1 MPGRRGNW
9 RFSPIRS
16 NISANNSQKN
26 VGRLVMAIGLSSVV
40 MQLVLVR
47 EFLAQF
53 HGNEFTISL
62 IFFSWLIL
70 GGMGAWLALL
80 AIRHAPASLTRLA
93 RLALLLTAL
102 AAIEILAIRT
112 LRDIIF
118 LHGADVGFYPTMAA
132 IFGLTAPY
140 GLLNG
145 FLVPYSLYVLRN
157 QDADY
162 PGAWIYM
169 LDNVGEIS
177 GGMLFSFVLVLWLT
191 PLQSVFAANLPL
203 LVAAALLVADR
214 QQLRPAFL
222 LALTGTV
229 AALLAGLLLENKS
242 LAPFEGR
249 LIHYEESR
257 YGRITVHQDRELL
270 TIFVDGAPIFS
281 NQNDSQDEE
290 TIHFPLSQ
298 TGDPKDILLIG
309 AEGGMLQEVAKYQPG
324 RVDYLEIDRKLTDVQ
339 LRYKLLQPLPGLHI
353 IHRDG
358 RAFLADTDQRYDAI
372 IINLPE
378 PDTFQINRFFTGEF
392 FRLAREHLR
401 PGGIFSFS
409 VAGFDNYLSDPARLK
424 ISSLFNTARLHFQ
437 HVLSLPG
444 NRLYF
449 LCSDRPLNPDI
460 AALLES
466 KGIHTTYISSF
477 FAGNITPERLKYLRD
492 NLLADTPV
500 NLDTSPFLLRIM
512 FQQWFAR
519 FATSPMPFTVAG
531 FILLLLYLC
540 RCRREE
546 LVLFSTGFV
555 IMGSET
561 LVIFVYQILFGYVYE
576 QIGLLVTVFLTGLL
590 PGAWLGEQLR
600 RRRNFQKSLALCDT
614 LIIMTLAVLLLALF
628 TAHDRLHPG
637 FFLLF
642 GFAVSLLC
650 GCQFPLALTLGGGD
664 NQAAARTFSA
674 DLLGAACGTL
684 ITSLLLIPF
693 LGILWAT
700 AGLMLV
706 KAAGMPA
713 GAVRKK

>member
-1 MPGRRGNW
+1 
-9 RFSPIRS
+9 
-16 NISANNSQKN
+16 
-26 VGRLVMAIGLSSVV
+26 MAIGLASVV

-53 HGNEFTISL
+53 QGNEFTIAL

-80 AIRHAPASLTRLA
+80 AIRRRPAGLTRLA
-93 RLALLLTAL
+93 LLSLLL
-102 AAIEILAIRT
+102 AAFAAMEILAIRT

-140 GLLNG
+140 GILNG

-157 QDADY
+157 QQTDY
-162 PGAWIYM
+162 PGARIYM
-169 LDNVGEIS
+169 QDNVGDII
-177 GGMLFSFVLVLWLT
+177 GGVLFSFVLVLWLT

-203 LVAAALLVADR
+203 LAAAFLLIPGGQRV
-214 QQLRPAFL
+214 RPAFL
-222 LALTGTV
+222 LALAGSV
-229 AALLAGLLLENKS
+229 AMLLAGLLLEKQS
-242 LAPFEGR
+242 LTPFEGR

-281 NQNDSQDEE
+281 NQNVSQDEE

-298 TGDPKDILLIG
+298 IDAPRAVLLIG
-309 AEGGMLQEVAKYQPG
+309 VEGGMLQEAAKYRPDQ
-324 RVDYLEIDRKLTDVQ
+324 VDYLEIDRQLTDVQ
-339 LRYKLLQPLPGLHI
+339 LRYKLLEPLPGLHI
-353 IHRDG
+353 IHQDG
-358 RAFLADTDQRYDAI
+358 RAFLAKTDRLYDAI

-378 PDTFQINRFFTGEF
+378 PNTFQINRFFTAEF
-392 FRLAREHLR
+392 FRLARQHLQ
-401 PGGIFSFS
+401 PDGIFAFS
-409 VAGFDNYLSDPARLK
+409 VAGFDNYLSEPARLK

-444 NRLYF
+444 NKVYF
-449 LCSDRPLNPDI
+449 LCGNQPLNPDI
-460 AALLES
+460 PALLNNR
-466 KGIHTTYISSF
+466 GINTTFISSF
-477 FAGNITPERLKYLRD
+477 FSGNITPERLQYLRD
-492 NLLADTPV
+492 NLQADTPV

-519 FATSPMPFTVAG
+519 FATSPLPFIVAG
-531 FILLLLYLC
+531 FMLLTIYLC

-561 LVIFVYQILFGYVYE
+561 LVIFIYQILFGYVYE
-576 QIGLLVTVFLTGLL
+576 QIGLLVTVFLAGLL

-600 RRRNFQKSLALCDT
+600 RRRNFKKTLALCDT
-614 LIIMTLAVLLLALF
+614 FLILLLAFLLLAL
-628 TAHDRLHPG
+628 TSAHDQLQPV

-642 GFAVSLLC
+642 GFTVSLLC

-664 NQAAARTFSA
+664 NPAAARTFSS
-674 DLLGAACGTL
+674 DLIGAACGTL
-684 ITSLLLIPF
+684 ITSLLFIPF

-700 AGLMLV
+700 AGLVLIKVFGMCALAPLLLPD
-706 KAAGMPA
+706 AAGNDSQSGP
-713 GAVRKK
+713 R

>member
-1 MPGRRGNW
+1 
-9 RFSPIRS
+9 
-16 NISANNSQKN
+16 
-26 VGRLVMAIGLSSVV
+26 

-53 HGNEFTISL
+53 QGNEFTISL

-80 AIRHAPASLTRLA
+80 AIRRRPASPGLLA
-93 RLALLLTAL
+93 RLSLLLAAL

-145 FLVPYSLYVLRN
+145 FLVPYSLYVLRSLEP
-157 QDADY
+157 DY
-162 PGAWIYM
+162 AGARIYL
-169 LDNVGEIS
+169 LDNTGNII
-177 GGMLFSFVLVLWLT
+177 GGVLFSFVLVLWLT

-203 LVAAALLVADR
+203 LAAAALLVSDR
-214 QQLRPAFL
+214 QQLRPVFL
-222 LALTGTV
+222 LSLAGAVIT
-229 AALLAGLLLENKS
+229 LLAGLLLERQS
-242 LAPFEGR
+242 LTPFEGR

-281 NQNDSQDEE
+281 NQNVSLDEE

-298 TGDPKDILLIG
+298 IDDPQSLLLIG
-309 AEGGMLQEVAKYQPG
+309 VEGGMLQEVAKYRPG
-324 RVDYLEIDRKLTDVQ
+324 RVDLLEIDRKLTEVQ
-339 LRYKLLQPLPGLHI
+339 LRYQLLQPLPGLNL

-358 RAFLADTDQRYDAI
+358 RAFLAATEQSYDAI

-378 PDTFQINRFFTGEF
+378 PETFQINRFFTGEF
-392 FRLAREHLR
+392 FRLAGQHLR
-401 PGGIFSFS
+401 PGGILAFS

-424 ISSLFNTARLHFQ
+424 ISSLYNTARLHFP

-444 NRLYF
+444 NRVFF
-449 LCSDRPLNPDI
+449 LCRDRPLNPDI
-460 AALLES
+460 AALLTS
-466 KGIHTTYISSF
+466 KEIHTIYISSF
-477 FAGNITPERLKYLRD
+477 FSGNITPERLSYLQE
-492 NLLADTPV
+492 NLLPDTPV

-519 FATSPMPFTVAG
+519 FATSPLSFTVAG
-531 FILLLLYLC
+531 CLLLLFYLC

-555 IMGSET
+555 IMGGET

-576 QIGLLVTVFLTGLL
+576 QIGLLVTVFLAGLL
-590 PGAWLGEQLR
+590 PGAWLGERLR
-600 RRRNFQKSLALCDT
+600 QRRNCRKSLVLCDGLIILALCT
-614 LIIMTLAVLLLALF
+614 FLLALV
-628 TAHDRLHPG
+628 TAHQQLTPG

-650 GCQFPLALTLGGGD
+650 GCQFPLALALGGGD
-664 NQAAARTFSA
+664 NPAAARTFSA
-674 DLLGAACGTL
+674 DLIGAACGTL
-684 ITSLLLIPF
+684 ITSLLFIPF
-693 LGILWAT
+693 LGIVWAT
-700 AGLMLV
+700 AGLLLV
-706 KAAGMPA
+706 KLCGISALAGGA
-713 GAVRKK
+713 GKVKSEK

>member
-1 MPGRRGNW
+1 
-9 RFSPIRS
+9 
-16 NISANNSQKN
+16 
-26 VGRLVMAIGLSSVV
+26 MAIGLASVV

-53 HGNEFTISL
+53 QGNEFTIAL

-70 GGMGAWLALL
+70 GGMGAWLALF
-80 AIRHAPASLTRLA
+80 AIRRRPAVLTRLS
-93 RLALLLTAL
+93 LLSLLLAAL
-102 AAIEILAIRT
+102 AAMEILAIRT

-118 LHGADVGFYPTMAA
+118 LHGAEVGFYPTMAA

-140 GLLNG
+140 GILNG

-157 QDADY
+157 QQTDY
-162 PGAWIYM
+162 PGARIYM
-169 LDNVGEIS
+169 QDNVGDIM
-177 GGMLFSFVLVLWLT
+177 GGVLFSFVLVLWLT

-203 LVAAALLVADR
+203 LAAAFLLIPAGQRV
-214 QQLRPAFL
+214 RPAFL
-222 LALTGTV
+222 LALAGSV
-229 AALLAGLLLENKS
+229 AMLLAGLLLEKQS
-242 LAPFEGR
+242 LTPFEGR

-281 NQNDSQDEE
+281 NQNVSQDEE

-298 TGDPKDILLIG
+298 IDDPRAVLLIG
-309 AEGGMLQEVAKYQPG
+309 VEGGMLQEAAKYRPDQ
-324 RVDYLEIDRKLTDVQ
+324 VDYLEIDRRLTDVQ
-339 LRYKLLQPLPGLHI
+339 LRYKLLEPLPGLHI
-353 IHRDG
+353 IHQDG
-358 RAFLADTDQRYDAI
+358 RAFLAKTDRLYDAI

-392 FRLAREHLR
+392 FRLARQHLQ
-401 PGGIFSFS
+401 PDGIFAFS
-409 VAGFDNYLSDPARLK
+409 VAGFDNYLSEPARLK

-444 NRLYF
+444 NKVYF
-449 LCSDRPLNPDI
+449 LCGNRPLNPDI
-460 AALLES
+460 PALLNNR
-466 KGIHTTYISSF
+466 GINTTFISSF
-477 FAGNITPERLKYLRD
+477 FSGNITPERLQYLRD
-492 NLLADTPV
+492 NLRDDTPV

-519 FATSPMPFTVAG
+519 FATSPLPFIVAG
-531 FILLLLYLC
+531 FMLLAIYLC

-561 LVIFVYQILFGYVYE
+561 LVIFIYQILFGYVYE
-576 QIGLLVTVFLTGLL
+576 QIGLLVTVFLAGLL

-600 RRRNFQKSLALCDT
+600 RRRNFKKTLALCDT
-614 LIIMTLAVLLLALF
+614 FLILLLAFLLLAL
-628 TAHDRLHPG
+628 TSAHDQLQPV

-642 GFAVSLLC
+642 GFTVSLLC

-664 NQAAARTFSA
+664 NPAAARTFSS
-674 DLLGAACGTL
+674 DLIGAACGTL
-684 ITSLLLIPF
+684 ITSLLFIPF

-700 AGLMLV
+700 AGLVLIKVFGMCALAPLLLPD
-706 KAAGMPA
+706 AAGNDSQSGP
-713 GAVRKK
+713 R

>member
-1 MPGRRGNW
+1 
-9 RFSPIRS
+9 
-16 NISANNSQKN
+16 
-26 VGRLVMAIGLSSVV
+26 MAIGLASVV

-53 HGNEFTISL
+53 QGNEFTIAL

-80 AIRHAPASLTRLA
+80 AIRRRPAGLTRLA
-93 RLALLLTAL
+93 LLSLLL
-102 AAIEILAIRT
+102 AAFAAMEILAIRT

-140 GLLNG
+140 GILNG

-157 QDADY
+157 QQTDY
-162 PGAWIYM
+162 PGARIYM
-169 LDNVGEIS
+169 QDNVGDII
-177 GGMLFSFVLVLWLT
+177 GGVLFSFVLVLWLT

-203 LVAAALLVADR
+203 LAAAFLLIPGGQRV
-214 QQLRPAFL
+214 RPAFL
-222 LALTGTV
+222 LALAGSV
-229 AALLAGLLLENKS
+229 AMLLAGLLLEKQS
-242 LAPFEGR
+242 LTPFEGR

-281 NQNDSQDEE
+281 NQNVSQDEE

-298 TGDPKDILLIG
+298 IDDPHAVLLIG
-309 AEGGMLQEVAKYQPG
+309 AEGGMLQEAAKYRPDQ
-324 RVDYLEIDRKLTDVQ
+324 VDYLEIDRQLTDVQ
-339 LRYKLLQPLPGLHI
+339 LRYKLLEPLPGLHI
-353 IHRDG
+353 IHQDG
-358 RAFLADTDQRYDAI
+358 RAFLAKTDRLYDAI

-378 PDTFQINRFFTGEF
+378 PNTFQINRFFTAEF
-392 FRLAREHLR
+392 FRLARQHLQ
-401 PGGIFSFS
+401 PDGIFAFS
-409 VAGFDNYLSDPARLK
+409 VAGFDNYLSEPARLK

-444 NRLYF
+444 NKVYF
-449 LCSDRPLNPDI
+449 LCCNQPLNPDI
-460 AALLES
+460 PALLNNR
-466 KGIHTTYISSF
+466 GINTTFISSF
-477 FAGNITPERLKYLRD
+477 FSGNITPERLQYLRD
-492 NLLADTPV
+492 NLQADTPV

-519 FATSPMPFTVAG
+519 FATSPLPFIVAG
-531 FILLLLYLC
+531 FMLLTIYLC

-561 LVIFVYQILFGYVYE
+561 LVIFIYQILFGYVYE
-576 QIGLLVTVFLTGLL
+576 QIGLLVTVFLAGLL

-600 RRRNFQKSLALCDT
+600 RRRNFKKTLALCDT
-614 LIIMTLAVLLLALF
+614 FLILLLAFLLLAL
-628 TAHDRLHPG
+628 TSAHDQLQPV

-642 GFAVSLLC
+642 GFTVSLLC

-664 NQAAARTFSA
+664 NPAAARTFSS
-674 DLLGAACGTL
+674 DLIGAACGTL
-684 ITSLLLIPF
+684 ITSLLFIPF

-700 AGLMLV
+700 VGLVLIKVFGMCALAPLLLPD
-706 KAAGMPA
+706 AAGNDSQSGP
-713 GAVRKK
+713 R

>member
-1 MPGRRGNW
+1 
-9 RFSPIRS
+9 
-16 NISANNSQKN
+16 
-26 VGRLVMAIGLSSVV
+26 MAIGLSSVV

-53 HGNEFTISL
+53 QGNEFTIAL

-70 GGMGAWLALL
+70 GGMGARLALF
-80 AIRHAPASLTRLA
+80 AIRRRRPSLTGLA
-93 RLALLLTAL
+93 RLSLLLAAL
-102 AAIEILAIRT
+102 AAIEVLAIRT

-132 IFGLTAPY
+132 IFFLTAPF

-145 FLVPYSLYVLRN
+145 FLVPYSLYVLRGR
-157 QDADY
+157 DADY
-162 PGAWIYM
+162 PGARIYL
-169 LDNVGEIS
+169 LDNAGDII
-177 GGMLFSFVLVLWLT
+177 GGLLFSFVLVIWLT

-203 LVAAALLVADR
+203 LVTATLIASER
-214 QQLRPAFL
+214 QPLRPVFL
-222 LALTGTV
+222 LFLAGAV
-229 AALLAGLLLENKS
+229 AVLLAGLLLENKS
-242 LAPFEGR
+242 LTPFEGR

-281 NQNDSQDEE
+281 NQNTSQDEE

-298 TGDPKDILLIG
+298 IDDPRDLLLIG
-309 AEGGMLQEVAKYQPG
+309 VEGGMLQEAAKYRPA

-358 RAFLADTDQRYDAI
+358 RAYLAGTDRRYDAI

-378 PDTFQINRFFTGEF
+378 PNTFQINRFFTGEF
-392 FRLAREHLR
+392 FRLARQHLR
-401 PGGIFSFS
+401 PGGIFAFS

-444 NRLYF
+444 NRVFF

-460 AALLES
+460 PALLQN

-477 FAGNITPERLKYLRD
+477 FSGNITPERLKYLRD

-500 NLDTSPFLLRIM
+500 NLDTSPFLLRVM

-519 FATSPMPFTVAG
+519 FATSPLPFTVAG
-531 FILLLLYLC
+531 VILLILYLC

-576 QIGLLVTVFLTGLL
+576 QIGLLVTVFLAGLL
-590 PGAWLGEQLR
+590 PGAWLGERLR
-600 RRRNFQKSLALCDT
+600 QRRNFKKSLALCDAF
-614 LIIMTLAVLLLALF
+614 IILLLAMFLLALV
-628 TAHDRLHPG
+628 TAHDQLQPG

-642 GFAVSLLC
+642 GFAISLLC
-650 GCQFPLALTLGGGD
+650 GCQFPLALALGGGD
-664 NQAAARTFSA
+664 NPAAARAFSA
-674 DLLGAACGTL
+674 DLIGAACGTL
-684 ITSLLLIPF
+684 LTSLLLIPF

-700 AGLMLV
+700 AGLILV
-706 KAAGMPA
+706 KAAGMA
-713 GAVRKK
+713 AILVKSKE